1 MSNADAVHTWSSLEE
16 QVDALVHVTLS
27 LLDNKQEYVVVT
39 TSTLEGNDWSSSVRL
54 LAFDPSTGHIDHIHA
69 FRLPTTAGAL
79 TWHAASSLLV
89 VGGDDGDL
97 YFLTF
102 DCTLMKWTRVLPPH
116 ADSIGHDDLITSVDA
131 STSTFASG
139 SWDLAVKLWDVE
151 ALALTETLQGHC
163 DKVWAVQW
171 QPQST
176 SVLASASQDRTVRL
190 WDVRTPSQATTTTV
204 LSTPYAT
211 LSLTWQPHN
220 DHGITAGLEDGSIYT
235 FDMRSPHAPSSIL
248 ANQHAGCV
256 YGVKYNDEGTSL
268 ASYGDDAAVHLYSV
282 ETDKVAQLPRY
293 SYTMHTDYVRGFA
306 WLGQAKWAVSSSFD
320 KSVHFWQL

>member
-1 MSNADAVHTWSSLEE
+1 MPPPKMSNADAVHTWSSLEE
-16 QVDALVHVTLS
+16 QVDALVHVTLP

-102 DCTLMKWTRVLPPH
+102 DCTLMKWTHVLPPH

-171 QPQST
+171 RPQST
-176 SVLASASQDRTVRL
+176 SVLASASQDRT
-190 WDVRTPSQATTTTV
+190 
-204 LSTPYAT
+204 
-211 LSLTWQPHN
+211 
-220 DHGITAGLEDGSIYT
+220 GLEDGSIYT
-235 FDMRSPHAPSSIL
+235 FDMRSPHTPSSIL
-248 ANQHAGCV
+248 
-256 YGVKYNDEGTSL
+256 YNDEGTSL

-282 ETDKVAQLPRY
+282 ETDKVAQLPRYERVLY

>member
-1 MSNADAVHTWSSLEE
+1 MPPPKMSNADAVHTWSSLEE
-16 QVDALVHVTLS
+16 QVDALVHVTLP

-171 QPQST
+171 RPQST
-176 SVLASASQDRTVRL
+176 SVLASASQDRT
-190 WDVRTPSQATTTTV
+190 
-204 LSTPYAT
+204 
-211 LSLTWQPHN
+211 
-220 DHGITAGLEDGSIYT
+220 GLEDGSIYT

-248 ANQHAGCV
+248 
-256 YGVKYNDEGTSL
+256 YNDEGTSL

-282 ETDKVAQLPRY
+282 ETDKVAQLPRYERVLY

>member
-1 MSNADAVHTWSSLEE
+1 MPPPKMSNADAVHTWSSLEE

-176 SVLASASQDRTVRL
+176 SVLASASQDRT
-190 WDVRTPSQATTTTV
+190 
-204 LSTPYAT
+204 
-211 LSLTWQPHN
+211 
-220 DHGITAGLEDGSIYT
+220 GLEDGSIYT

-248 ANQHAGCV
+248 
-256 YGVKYNDEGTSL
+256 YNDEGTSL

-282 ETDKVAQLPRY
+282 ETDKVAQLPRYERVLY

>member
-1 MSNADAVHTWSSLEE
+1 MPPPKMSNADAVHTWSSLEE
-16 QVDALVHVTLS
+16 QVDALVHVTLP

-171 QPQST
+171 RPQST
-176 SVLASASQDRTVRL
+176 SVLASASQDRT
-190 WDVRTPSQATTTTV
+190 ATTTTV
-204 LSTPYAT
+204 LLTPYAT

-248 ANQHAGCV
+248 
-256 YGVKYNDEGTSL
+256 YNDEGTSL

-282 ETDKVAQLPRY
+282 ETDKVAQLPRYERVLY